1 MQDVYLTIAHAL
13 ARPFFSS
20 LKQKRRRC
28 YQLWRVDFVALAR
41 LALVCREA
49 ATDVRRLLLCTLL
62 GDRERARRAQ
72 VKRAHAFLRL
82 PAIAPFLASASWM
95 RECGYDGER
104 AHIRCVTSV
113 AFNGRIRI
121 QECFFPGRRMMR
133 KSELMKNRVGMT
145 LTGAKRGRVLVWDSG
160 SGRSSRRDVLTG
172 TFTNADGAPG
182 SMRFLT
188 HLGREHWAQSQPAEY
203 QRLRRYRDCM
213 EADLRFGVIVARR

>member
-1 MQDVYLTIAHAL
+1 MQDVYLHIAHAL
-13 ARPFFSS
+13 ARPSKKERS
-20 LKQKRRRC
+20 RCC

-41 LALVCREA
+41 LALVCRDA
-49 ATDVRRLLLCTLL
+49 ATDVRRLLWTCTTQ

-104 AHIRCVTSV
+104 AHIQCVTSV

-133 KSELMKNRVGMT
+133 KSPLMKNRVGMT

-172 TFTNADGAPG
+172 TFTNADGALG
-182 SMRFLT
+182 GLRFIT
-188 HLGREHWAQSQPAEY
+188 HLGREHWALINPAAY
-203 QRLRRYRDCM
+203 RRLKCYRDCM
-213 EADLRFGVIVARR
+213 DANFNFAAIASA

>member
-20 LKQKRRRC
+20 LKQKRRC

-95 RECGYDGER
+95 RECGYDDGER

-133 KSELMKNRVGMT
+133 KSPLMKNRVGMT

-172 TFTNADGAPG
+172 TFTNADGALG
-182 SMRFLT
+182 GLRFIT
-188 HLGREHWAQSQPAEY
+188 HLGREHWALINPAAY
-203 QRLRRYRDCM
+203 RRLKCYRDCM
-213 EADLRFGVIVARR
+213 DANFKFAAIASAS